1 MPQFLSIFETNIEC
15 TCISCEKYLS
25 KLHVSRL
32 LIRTFA
38 GGVYVERLPLQ
49 VFLTQINNG
58 GNYVT
63 YAYICTNKK
72 PTVEKMDLIRI
83 ENITKRYSGH
93 TALDDVS
100 LAIPEG
106 SIYGLLGPNG
116 AGKTTL
122 LRIINRIIAPDSGRV
137 LLNGKEITAD
147 EIGHIGYMPEER
159 GLYKKMKLGE
169 QAVFFARIKG
179 LSHKEA
185 TQKARMWFDKFGIQ
199 DWWDKKVGDLSKGM
213 AQKVQFIVTVLH
225 EPKLLIFDEPF
236 SGFDPINANLLKEE
250 ILALRDKGATIIF
263 STHNMSSVEELCDH
277 ITLIN
282 KSRNI
287 LSGNVEEIR
296 HSHGTGI
303 FEISYLGNE
312 SGLLGA
318 IQGKCSVLETS
329 ESHIGINRAKIHIDG
344 DDNIRSV
351 IAAANENVALRSFS
365 EVIPTM
371 NDIFI
376 RAVNEKL

>member
-1 MPQFLSIFETNIEC
+1 
-15 TCISCEKYLS
+15 
-25 KLHVSRL
+25 
-32 LIRTFA
+32 
-38 GGVYVERLPLQ
+38 
-49 VFLTQINNG
+49 
-58 GNYVT
+58 
-63 YAYICTNKK
+63 
-72 PTVEKMDLIRI
+72 MDLIKV
-83 ENITKRYSGH
+83 ENITKRYSEH
-93 TALDDVS
+93 TALDNVS
-100 LAIPEG
+100 LSIPQG

-122 LRIINRIIAPDSGRV
+122 LRIINRIIVPDTGRV
-137 LLNGKEITAD
+137 LLGDKEITAD
-147 EIGHIGYMPEER
+147 DIRHIGYMPEER

-169 QAVFFARIKG
+169 QAVFFARLKG

-185 TQKARMWFDKFGIQ
+185 TQKAKTWFEKFGIEE
-199 DWWDKKVGDLSKGM
+199 WWNKKMGDLSKGM

-263 STHNMSSVEELCDH
+263 STHNMASVEELCDH
-277 ITLIN
+277 ITLID

-296 HSHGTGI
+296 HSHGTNI
-303 FEISYLGNE
+303 FEIHYRGDSKRLTDATA
-312 SGLLGA
+312 GLCTV
-318 IQGKCSVLETS
+318 IDS
-329 ESHIGINRAKIHIDG
+329 EPSPIGINKVKIHIANDKEMR
-344 DDNIRSV
+344 NV
-351 IAAANENVALRSFS
+351 IAAVNESVELRSFS

-376 RAVNEKL
+376 RAVEGNV